1 MTKRN
6 EIYKCEVCGHIIE
19 VMNGGAHPVCCGQKM
34 TLMEEQTADSSV
46 EKHVPVIEKIEGG
59 YRVFVGSTE
68 HPMVDAHYIQWIQL
82 MVGDE
87 VYTKFLKPGE
97 KPEAIFKTD
106 ATGPVSARE
115 YCNLHG
121 NWRKDLEEA

>member
-1 MTKRN
+1 MTKRTQ
-6 EIYKCEVCGHIIE
+6 IYKCEKCGQIIE
-19 VMNGGAHPVCCGQKM
+19 VMDGGAHPVCCNQDM
-34 TLMEEQTADSSV
+34 TLMEEKTADSTT

-68 HPMVDAHYIQWIQL
+68 HPMLENHYIEWIQL
-82 MVGDE
+82 IVGDE
-87 VYTKFLKPGE
+87 VHTKFLKPGQ

-106 ATGPVSARE
+106 ATGKVSARE

-121 NWRKDLEEA
+121 NWRAEL